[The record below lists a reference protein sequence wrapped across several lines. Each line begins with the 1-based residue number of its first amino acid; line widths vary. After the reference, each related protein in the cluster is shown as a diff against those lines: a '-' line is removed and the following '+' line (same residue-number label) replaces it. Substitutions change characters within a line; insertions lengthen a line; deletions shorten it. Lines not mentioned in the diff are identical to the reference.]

1 VGLTVTIKKGE
12 DWGVPGALPDHG
24 VVVGSDAEAR
34 EVVTEARRAGE
45 APPPLGLLGGDL
57 CRTLGGRGDERR
69 LWSPDAMSFPCD
81 LGAVLLDGRL
91 HWFVA
96 SLVAR
101 GPWWRGRA
109 WLAMNAAWLGGW
121 NVAPRAHPD
130 DGLLDTFDARIPA
143 GQRPAVRRRL
153 PLGAHLPHPGIAER
167 RARAAQTRLER
178 PLPVWLDGTAVGHAR
193 DVSVRVE
200 PDALTIVV

>member
-1 VGLTVTIKKGE
+1 VTIRKGQ
-12 DWGVPGALPDHG
+12 DWGAPGPLPDDG
-24 VVVGSDAEAR
+24 VVVRSDAEAR
-34 EVVTEARRAGE
+34 EAVTAARREGRP
-45 APPPLGLLGGDL
+45 APALGLLDGDL
-57 CRTLGGRGDERR
+57 CRTLGGTGDEAR
-69 LWSPDAMSFPCD
+69 LRSPQAMTFPCD

-109 WLAMNAAWLGGW
+109 WLAMNAAWLGDW

-153 PLGAHLPHPGIAER
+153 PLGAHLPHPAIAER
-167 RARAAQTRLER
+167 RAGAAQIRLER
-178 PLPVWLDGTAVGHAR
+178 PLPVWLDGTAVGEAR
-193 DVSVRVE
+193 DLSVRVE